1 MANMLPSETDRWV
14 LGVWRRLALPGSTL
28 AQDLSEAYWAA
39 CDPSMSLSDCP
50 WNHHGHN
57 RYFRARR
64 VAWRVAFRLTRELR
78 EVPFITIERRA
89 A

>member
-28 AQDLSEAYWAA
+28 AQLLADAIAA
-39 CDPSMSLSDCP
+39 AGNAEKSVRDCP
-50 WNHHGHN
+50 VQFPTD
-57 RYFRARR
+57 RYSKACM
-64 VAWRVAFRLTRELR
+64 VAWRVAFRLTREHR
-78 EVPFITIERRA
+78 EVAFITVERRA